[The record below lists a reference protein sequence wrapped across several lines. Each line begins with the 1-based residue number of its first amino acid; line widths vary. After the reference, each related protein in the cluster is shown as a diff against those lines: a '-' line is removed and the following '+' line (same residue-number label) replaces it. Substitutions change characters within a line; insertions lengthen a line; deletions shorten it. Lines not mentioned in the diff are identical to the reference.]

1 MSVAS
6 EGGRN
11 RIMIY
16 GPEERAGGSRLAARE
31 PNIQAPKPATTMK
44 TMSATD
50 TTAK

>member
-16 GPEERAGGSRLAARE
+16 GPKSEQAGLGWPRASQTSKRRSL
-31 PNIQAPKPATTMK
+31 PPP
-44 TMSATD
+44 
-50 TTAK
+50 